1 MDNVYVF
8 GINWRQ
14 SSAERIEDYTLAV
27 EGRAERI
34 ASLREVLGLSE
45 LCYLATCNRVELSC
59 VLSPEQNVDDIREGI
74 YRELGVGPN
83 PRDARREIK
92 VWGGEGAAEHLF
104 LLAAGLDSSQVGEQ
118 EVAGQ
123 LRRAIESAREAG
135 TLGPQLLWL
144 FEQVLKVSKM
154 VQTESGLRQGRISLA
169 EIAVKFIHD
178 ALAECTGAVALVGV
192 SKMTERCA
200 ESLQN
205 ENVELLFIN
214 RTVSRAEVLAERF
227 GGRALALDTFR
238 RAPPAI
244 RALVSA
250 TNSAD
255 PLFCREELGRIS
267 QSCSSV
273 NGTDRPV
280 PVLIDLAV
288 PADIEANA
296 AKTQGFRRIDMNE
309 INARAAENS
318 KRRVAEKAR
327 ARDLV
332 DKALEKLQSKVTG
345 RALSPLLGEL
355 YNVYRETASQGL
367 DRELGKRVKDLSA
380 EQEAAVRHFAEELA
394 RRLAHIPAVGLR
406 ALAAESGIDPVRTFL
421 AASKDPMTAR
431 LSELA
436 ESSNRSISEGKGS

>member
-1 MDNVYVF
+1 MENVYVF
-8 GINWRQ
+8 GVSWRQ

-27 EGRAERI
+27 EGREERI
-34 ASLREVLGLSE
+34 ASLRDVLGLSE

-59 VLSPEQNVDDIREGI
+59 VLSPRQNVDDIREGI
-74 YRELGVGPN
+74 YRELGVGSN
-83 PRDARREIK
+83 PLDARREIK
-92 VWGGEGAAEHLF
+92 IWGGEGAAEHLF
-104 LLAAGLDSSQVGEQ
+104 LLAAGLDSAQVGEQ
-118 EVAGQ
+118 EIAGQ

-144 FEQVLKVSKM
+144 FQQVLKVSKM

-169 EIAVKFIHD
+169 EIAVQFIQE
-178 ALAECTGAVALVGV
+178 ALGEYTGPVALVGV

-205 ENVELLFIN
+205 EDVELLFVN
-214 RTVSRAEVLAERF
+214 RTISRARALAEKF
-227 GGRALALDTFR
+227 GGRALDLDTFTKK
-238 RAPPAI
+238 PPTI

-250 TNSAD
+250 TNSAH
-255 PLFCREELGRIS
+255 PLFSGDELGRIAE
-267 QSCSSV
+267 SCSSF
-273 NGTDRPV
+273 NGSYRPT
-280 PVLIDLAV
+280 PLLIDLAV
-288 PADIEANA
+288 PADIEATA
-296 AKTQGFRRIDMNE
+296 AKAQGFRRIDMNE
-309 INARAAENS
+309 INATAAKNS
-318 KRRVAEKAR
+318 KKRAAEKAR
-327 ARDLV
+327 ARVLV
-332 DKALEKLQSKVTG
+332 DTALEKLQSKVAG
-345 RALSPLLGEL
+345 RALSPLIGEL

-380 EQEAAVRHFAEELA
+380 EQEAAVREFAEELA

-436 ESSNRSISEGKGS
+436 ERNNEAIVEGNG